1 MRLMAARASVL
12 RATARL
18 ATRRRQTVLATAG
31 PGFLGCLGHGDWAT
45 REALEAVADD
55 AGNTVPLGGAG
66 CVGAGWAHSAC
77 VVHGKVLV
85 WGRYLEPPTSAL
97 RLSRLDM
104 VLPIFARLVNATALA
119 FDMSGDLALRPV
131 PVALPTAA
139 SKVACG
145 AGVTA
150 IVDDAGAL
158 RTFGANAFGQCGVGA
173 FGEVVSKPADVV
185 WHDIE
190 TPPKVVDVAL
200 GFRHGLA
207 LGDDGGVYSWGKDD
221 NGQLGIGGRDA
232 SPALRR
238 VDVPDRCVAVACGL
252 AHSAALTDKG
262 QLYVWG
268 KMRDPTTSAPSK
280 VSSSLPDK
288 YGDALKP
295 RLVPMYGTKLT
306 QLACSNFHTAVAD
319 DAGAV
324 YVAGLERGSREMV
337 HAPRRVTL
345 PAGDWTLRS
354 GVDAVALVS
363 DSEVRAPDLVPGLAC
378 EADVR
383 LDARVD
389 DAAFGWKHAVAAARF
404 NDD

>member
-77 VVHGKVLV
+77 VVRGKVLV

-207 LGDDGGVYSWGKDD
+207 LGEDGGVYSWGKD
-221 NGQLGIGGRDA
+221 QGRK
-232 SPALRR
+232 R
-238 VDVPDRCVAVACGL
+238 VIQHRFDMSVPR
-252 AHSAALTDKG
+252 
-262 QLYVWG
+262 
-268 KMRDPTTSAPSK
+268 
-280 VSSSLPDK
+280 
-288 YGDALKP
+288 
-295 RLVPMYGTKLT
+295 
-306 QLACSNFHTAVAD
+306 
-319 DAGAV
+319 
-324 YVAGLERGSREMV
+324 
-337 HAPRRVTL
+337 
-345 PAGDWTLRS
+345 
-354 GVDAVALVS
+354 
-363 DSEVRAPDLVPGLAC
+363 
-378 EADVR
+378 
-383 LDARVD
+383 ARVPEKSSMLRD
-389 DAAFGWKHAVAAARF
+389 RSER
-404 NDD
+404 

>member
-1 MRLMAARASVL
+1 MIAR
-12 RATARL
+12 
-18 ATRRRQTVLATAG
+18 
-31 PGFLGCLGHGDWAT
+31 P
-45 REALEAVADD
+45 
-55 AGNTVPLGGAG
+55 
-66 CVGAGWAHSAC
+66 
-77 VVHGKVLV
+77 KI
-85 WGRYLEPPTSAL
+85 
-97 RLSRLDM
+97 SRNE
-104 VLPIFARLVNATALA
+104 RKSTE
-119 FDMSGDLALRPV
+119 
-131 PVALPTAA
+131 
-139 SKVACG
+139 K
-145 AGVTA
+145 
-150 IVDDAGAL
+150 
-158 RTFGANAFGQCGVGA
+158 GA
-173 FGEVVSKPADVV
+173 FEVGN
-185 WHDIE
+185 
-190 TPPKVVDVAL
+190 VAP
-200 GFRHGLA
+200 F
-207 LGDDGGVYSWGKDD
+207 SCPGKDD

-319 DAGAV
+319 DEGAV

-383 LDARVD
+383 LAARVD